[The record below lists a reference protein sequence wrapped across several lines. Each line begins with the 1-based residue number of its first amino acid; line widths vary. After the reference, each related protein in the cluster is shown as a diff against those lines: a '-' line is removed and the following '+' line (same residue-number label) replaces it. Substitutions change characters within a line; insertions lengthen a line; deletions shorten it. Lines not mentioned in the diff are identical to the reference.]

1 MIPISRT
8 VKLLHDPLLNDILEY
23 FPGLLEMAHLSRG
36 EGIENIFV
44 SYEPRFRNGFLEY
57 EPGPTWHCNPH
68 DNRGDVSY
76 LDIDSEGYVALR
88 DSDAEEV
95 GVATWIETP
104 RELREFLNFLRSS
117 DFIDWIFTEVEDL
130 ALSKLVVAYDLQ
142 WLEDIPWLSEA
153 RSHPTSVATLP
164 AGSSKDCG
172 IKNDDIIISHNAEV
186 TRGVD
191 YRYPYTA
198 GEKLPQQAIVL
209 RPKSTCS
216 SAWIYDFFAD
226 QSRSSQ
232 CIEAL
237 LAGHEQLP
245 QTLKQTPIQGF
256 DNKFKQ
262 IADTIER
269 REQERSQFL

>member
-1 MIPISRT
+1 MKVLKISS
-8 VKLLHDPLLNDILEY
+8 
-23 FPGLLEMAHLSRG
+23 FPT
-36 EGIENIFV
+36 N
-44 SYEPRFRNGFLEY
+44 PRFRNGFLEY

-142 WLEDIPWLSEA
+142 WLEDIPWLGEA

-198 GEKLPQQAIVL
+198 GEKLPHQAIVL

-245 QTLKQTPIQGF
+245 QTLKQSHIQGF